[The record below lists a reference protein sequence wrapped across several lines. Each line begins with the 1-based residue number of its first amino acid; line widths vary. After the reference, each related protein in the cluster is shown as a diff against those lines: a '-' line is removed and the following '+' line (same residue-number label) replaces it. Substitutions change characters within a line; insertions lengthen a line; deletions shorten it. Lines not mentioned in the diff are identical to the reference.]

1 MNNKIGKR
9 LVSSSLAVAVFFS
22 VLGGFSPS
30 AFASNSVID
39 SAAVLGDVFKSAVNS
54 VVGAG
59 KVAADVLDQAAKS
72 VSFRFSLNRTDL
84 VSPDELLKY
93 IDEFNSLGWLNAA
106 LATNN
111 SLRSV
116 YEQAMANLK
125 NNQIGRPHA
134 YPRPDPTTG
143 NNTVRPYIDGY
154 GWLVDAN
161 GNYPY
166 CDTSEYNSHVQNL
179 NSGIVT
185 PKPFSGRWLTTNSI
199 RDSKKTVQKSYADMD
214 ATKADLANEYPS
226 SSVTISNLKV
236 GNLECKVIRRLEEGP
251 GNRDWVWCDPNGL
264 PYVYIDPDTQGA
276 AQDWNYDKIQEITNN
291 QTEDIKDIVLE
302 QGDKIDKLIDV
313 DTNTTLAPNVTIDP
327 SLNIDS
333 LLKLNI
339 DKITVDMSDDRT
351 IYTVDSHDVTY
362 NVENN
367 FYEYNYYTYN
377 YEFTY
382 NNTYV
387 TYVGSTAEYQPK
399 EWSLYYQL
407 PDGRSSA
414 DLTEEDVAGL
424 SFQFQDVIN
433 YKRASTSADLWAL
446 YHFDGNT
453 DDDSYYAAE
462 DSFHWD
468 QGASINYMEA
478 NAFGGALYLDEQ
490 SHQFTLT
497 LPSNLGTKDFTLQ
510 WRYYQNSA
518 ITSENADNYI
528 TTGGKVL
535 LRWSEKNLYLSGSSE
550 ACTNKLSIGS
560 WQELALVRS
569 GGTLFLYH
577 NGVAIASTSISG
589 TLGRELVFS
598 LGGSSR
604 AYSMIDELRLITRP
618 IATGGNYTPTAVPYD
633 SNSVLVLPGE
643 STVVDS
649 YYKWDTTITP
659 VFSFDVEKDLSD
671 FHEFT
676 VNSFR
681 DETAPPVRNKI
692 YTVNSPNVMSDGSL
706 LTLQSGTFAWDYPIT
721 SSAFG
726 VEAPYQAAANIGA
739 VSHPGFVL
747 VLSDPTF
754 NAVLLPQSTLSL
766 TFVGANLER
775 YTVTLD
781 HTSGNGW
788 SGTFPFGVIKAN
800 YSQSYDED
808 DGSTASL
815 FSVSIQLYSNS
826 SFSFRYVELVPGSQP
841 NTGHQLVTD
850 TYNTADLQ
858 PNTAAVQTDIPI
870 KGYTVGGVRPTFP
883 SRGDVWFPAEGN
895 RISGVQVYNGQ
906 AWEETNARWW
916 TGKRWIPIYAFDLVT
931 LADMWDVGSST
942 GQDVTPT
949 ITTEIGFWNWWKNQ
963 WLEFRAWLA
972 TVLSGCEHDYVE
984 EVLLAPTCVKEG
996 VASYTCSKCH
1006 ERYFDKLEPLGH
1018 DWVLKESVPDETKNP
1033 PVINAIP
1040 YLIDSPQ
1047 PDYPDAFD
1055 SNLDTGDHWEEPITF
1070 LLPKDGPRRFRGFTF
1085 RLSLGSQGDWLVG
1098 RVNDPSVYD
1107 YSFPLGDTGINLPV
1121 SVLRDENGPYSM
1133 IFDFSV
1139 LKGHDDYKVCSIVLE
1154 GTVGFSGVIPGYDVY
1169 VCSRCGEE
1177 YVDKDRVGPSA
1188 DIEKEKVSIFDVI
1201 FHRCD
1206 HDYAEEVLSAPTCN
1220 KEGSAVYVC
1229 SRCHDRYS
1237 AKLEPLGH
1245 DWILTDSISDSISPQ
1260 PVSDVTFTFST
1271 SNLAAKMPEAFDG
1284 DLSTSCY
1291 IASQASNYRFDIE
1304 LFKTVFGDSAL
1315 VTDIAVD
1322 FLIDG
1327 QLVHAST
1334 ADVGPLDTDRPW
1346 VKRQVSVPGTDLDLA
1361 FFMNYRRFGSNPKP
1375 IDFNFSGAD
1384 VYSLNV
1390 RVAEIRFLATG
1401 AGKVI
1406 PGYDVYK
1413 CSRCGEEYIDHDRTG
1428 PPDDVDRIEISI
1440 GDDGF
1445 FQWWRNTWVVFSN
1458 DLLKAIG
1465 FGLSPGGSGS
1475 DGDIPDGSLP
1485 GEEEEEDTWH
1495 VWDLLVALKDGSWA
1509 IVKGTVK
1516 TAFGGIKGVVGI
1528 VTDIGGFFTSAGEV
1542 SDTIKDFGG

>member
-1 MNNKIGKR
+1 MKKQILRR
-9 LVSSSLAVAVFFS
+9 LFSLVVVFSIFTSFLAGISASSFAASSLGIGEKVYNFLGEYVFDHSLLGALSEAV
-22 VLGGFSPS
+22 
-30 AFASNSVID
+30 D
-39 SAAVLGDVFKSAVNS
+39 
-54 VVGAG
+54 
-59 KVAADVLDQAAKS
+59 
-72 VSFRFSLNRTDL
+72 FRFQYYDD
-84 VSPDELLKY
+84 VSDDPAKLDAEISRY
-93 IDEFNSLGWLNAA
+93 NTSGWLNRL
-106 LATNN
+106 LASNPDIWEAVVRTRDYMKNGI
-111 SLRSV
+111 V
-116 YEQAMANLK
+116 PGELK
-125 NNQIGRPHA
+125 CHSKEDSAQGNIVRLA
-134 YPRPDPTTG
+134 YPDGTWVVDPD
-143 NNTVRPYIDGY
+143 
-154 GWLVDAN
+154 

-166 CDTSEYNSHVQNL
+166 CSKEAWDTYKSQGHPVSPTVV
-179 NSGIVT
+179 ID
-185 PKPFSGRWLTTNSI
+185 GRWLTTNSI

-214 ATKADLANEYPS
+214 ATKADLANKYPN

-251 GNRDWVWCDPNGL
+251 GNRDWVWCAPNGL

-291 QTEDIKDIVLE
+291 QTEEIKDIVVE

-462 DSFHWD
+462 NSFSWS

-478 NAFGGALYLDEQ
+478 NAFGGALYMDEQ
-490 SHQFTLT
+490 PHSFKLT

-518 ITSENADNYI
+518 TTSENADNYI
-528 TTGGKVL
+528 SAGGKEL

-739 VSHPGFVL
+739 TSHPGFLL

-781 HTSGNGW
+781 YTSGNGW

-800 YSQSYDED
+800 YSRSYDED
-808 DGSTASL
+808 DGTTASL

-826 SFSFRYVELVPGSQP
+826 SFSFRYVELVPGAQP

-1133 IFDFSV
+1133 TFDFSV

-1177 YVDKDRVGPSA
+1177 YVDKDRVGPPT
-1188 DIEKEKVSIFDVI
+1188 DIEVVKVRIFDVL
-1201 FHRCD
+1201 FRCN
-1206 HDYAEEVLSAPTCN
+1206 HDYVEEVLTAPTCT
-1220 KEGSAVYVC
+1220 KEGVAMYTC
-1229 SRCHDRYS
+1229 SKCQDSYI
-1237 AKLEPLGH
+1237 ATLPPLGH
-1245 DWILTDSISDSISPQ
+1245 DWVLTSSSPGGITPQ
-1260 PVSDVTFTFST
+1260 PISDVTSCFVTST
-1271 SNLAAKMPEAFDG
+1271 LAAKMPEAFDG

-1291 IASQASNYRFDIE
+1291 IAAQASTYKFDIE

-1315 VTDIAVD
+1315 VTDIEID

-1327 QLVHAST
+1327 QLVHTST

-1401 AGKVI
+1401 AGNI
-1406 PGYDVYK
+1406 DSGYDVYK
-1413 CSRCGEEYIDHDRTG
+1413 CSRCGEEYIDYDHSG
-1428 PPDDVDRIEISI
+1428 PPSNVGEDDPDSDPDTPGTDDSGLVKLIQDLFDAA
-1440 GDDGF
+1440 GDLVGKLFD
-1445 FQWWRNTWVVFSN
+1445 WVFG
-1458 DLLKAIG
+1458 LAAEAMEG
-1465 FGLSPGGSGS
+1465 FGRL
-1475 DGDIPDGSLP
+1475 GDYFSEKT
-1485 GEEEEEDTWH
+1485 EE
-1495 VWDLLVALKDGSWA
+1495 
-1509 IVKGTVK
+1509 IKG
-1516 TAFGGIKGVVGI
+1516 FGGEYAGFL
-1528 VTDIGGFFTSAGEV
+1528 GGFFEAIPPE
-1542 SDTIKDFGG
+1542 IKSCISIALVLFGISLFIRKVLM